1 MFFPKN
7 SRWHQSW
14 DEFNDCPVWVHS
26 ETKSLQYEE
35 PLLPS
40 PPPIPISLL
49 DPITGEQFTPKQL
62 QANEA
67 NSSSEFSSDS
77 SFGSEYDIVYESN
90 IGITELDPKQ
100 APKGAHSELELAKE
114 RVLARQRSQ
123 VRAKYNR

>member
-1 MFFPKN
+1 M
-7 SRWHQSW
+7 
-14 DEFNDCPVWVHS
+14 HS

-35 PLLPS
+35 PLLPL

-49 DPITGEQFTPKQL
+49 DPITGEQFTPKQI

-77 SFGSEYDIVYESN
+77 SFGSEYDIVYESKV
-90 IGITELDPKQ
+90 GITELDPKQ
-100 APKGAHSELELAKE
+100 SPKEAHSELELAKE

>member
-1 MFFPKN
+1 
-7 SRWHQSW
+7 
-14 DEFNDCPVWVHS
+14 VHS

-35 PLLPS
+35 PLLPL
-40 PPPIPISLL
+40 PPLIPISLL

-62 QANEA
+62 QANES

-77 SFGSEYDIVYESN
+77 SFGSEYYDIVYESN

-123 VRAKYNR
+123 VRAKKNR